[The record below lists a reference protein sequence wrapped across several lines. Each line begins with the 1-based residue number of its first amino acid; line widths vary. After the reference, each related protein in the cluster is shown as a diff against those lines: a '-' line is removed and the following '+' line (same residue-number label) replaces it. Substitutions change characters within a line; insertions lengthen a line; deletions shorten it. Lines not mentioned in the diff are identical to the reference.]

1 MKEIEEK
8 CLRFVLKNYK
18 QGVFDTRKA
27 LRNLKSKHNPS
38 YARRQRRITFYRFGV
53 AASLLLCIGIY
64 LYQSMQHKDAWTQ
77 LATADNVMEYTLP
90 DSTRVV
96 LSPHSALCY
105 QSDRF
110 KGGQREV
117 RMNGK
122 IYFHVHRDEA
132 HPFRATGQ
140 HATIKVLGTAFQID
154 ERPDDS
160 VTEVYVSSGRVLFAA
175 NGEAGGIV
183 LTKQMQARLLP
194 GKRMPQI
201 TEPPTPNPAAWAVGT
216 FVYDSTPLAVVLKEL
231 SDYYHVE
238 LTATDTD
245 KTLTAEF
252 GTDDDLEHIVSLIEA
267 SLDINIEQK

>member
-1 MKEIEEK
+1 
-8 CLRFVLKNYK
+8 
-18 QGVFDTRKA
+18 
-27 LRNLKSKHNPS
+27 
-38 YARRQRRITFYRFGV
+38 
-53 AASLLLCIGIY
+53 
-64 LYQSMQHKDAWTQ
+64 WTQ

-96 LSPHSALCY
+96 LSPHSTLCY
-105 QSDRF
+105 QSEQF
-110 KGGQREV
+110 KSGQREV

-140 HATIKVLGTAFQID
+140 HAVIKVLGTAFQID
-154 ERPDDS
+154 ETPADS
-160 VTEVYVSSGRVLFAA
+160 VTEVYVSSGSVLFAA
-175 NGEAGGIV
+175 KGEDSGIV

-216 FVYDSTPLAVVLKEL
+216 FVYESTPLAVVLKEL
-231 SDYYHVE
+231 SDYYHVK

-252 GTDDDLEHIVSLIEA
+252 DTNDDLENIISLIEA